1 MKPLKETFI
10 EFLPYFEDIQRR
22 FYSSTI
28 IAIAFFA
35 IGVLSSGFVIKNIVS
50 LLNFDNVII
59 ATTSP
64 LQFADL
70 AINIGIFCALIVIF
84 PLFIYHLFSFASSA
98 LSKKEIRAFI
108 LNIPVSVFLFALGFG
123 YGFFIL
129 FYSFELLANVNENLG
144 IKNIWDISTFLSQI
158 IITSSLLGFLFQFPL
173 VISLLVKLKVLSAAW
188 LRTKRRLVILS
199 LFILTS
205 LLPPTD
211 GLSLVAMAS
220 PLYILFELTILINHK
235 S

>member
-1 MKPLKETFI
+1 MKSLKDSFT

-28 IAIAFFA
+28 IALIFFG

-50 LLNFDNVII
+50 VLNYDNVII

-98 LSKKEIRAFI
+98 LNKKELRAFI
-108 LNIPVSVFLFALGFG
+108 LNIPVSLFLFTLGFS

-129 FYSFELLANVNENLG
+129 FYSFELLANVNESLG

-173 VISLLVKLKVLSAAW
+173 VISLLVKLRILSVAW
-188 LRTKRRLVILS
+188 LRSKRRLVILG